1 MTQAENEA
9 EVHFAFVKAYSPLWQ
24 SKESLQKM
32 ICTLYS
38 VPLRKN
44 TMHQL
49 ANWR

>member
-1 MTQAENEA
+1 MTQSEYEA
-9 EVHFAFVKAYSPLWQ
+9 ELHFQLCKSIFATLGAGAS
-24 SKESLQKM
+24 SQKM

-38 VPLRKN
+38 VPLWKN

>member
-1 MTQAENEA
+1 MTQSEYEA
-9 EVHFAFVKAYSPLWQ
+9 ELHFRLCKSIYATLTIR
-24 SKESLQKM
+24 ESLQKM